1 MTLVVLFG
9 ASGAGKTAIAQAIA
23 AEEPDVQVAFF
34 DRIGVPSPDEMVRDH
49 GSPDGWQ
56 RWATGEW
63 LRRLAPA
70 VAGGAAVLL
79 EGQTRPSFL
88 DEAAADT
95 GTLAVTAVLIDC
107 DDDTRTARLAD
118 RGQPEL
124 ADERMACWAEFLRGE
139 AAERAL
145 RVIDTSMRGV
155 ASCADEVIRLLRR

>member
-9 ASGAGKTAIAQAIA
+9 ASGAGKTTIAEAIA
-23 AEEPDVQVAFF
+23 ADEPDVQVAYF

-49 GSPDGWQ
+49 GSEDEWQ
-56 RWATGEW
+56 RMATAEW

-70 VAGGAAVLL
+70 VAAGAPVLL
-79 EGQTRPSFL
+79 EGRTRPSYL
-88 DEAAADT
+88 DEAAVAA
-95 GTLAVTAVLIDC
+95 GGIAVTPVLIDC
-107 DDDTRTARLAD
+107 DDDTRLARLAD
-118 RGQPEL
+118 LGRPMAPARGTPG
-124 ADERMACWAEFLRGE
+124 ADDLRGE